1 MGSVVQVHPDPP
13 PTLGGVAQMG
23 EHLLCKQGV
32 IGSIPFTS
40 TINFTKAKGL
50 EGRSKYQI
58 YFWFLTG
65 CNSEHK
71 VFFYVLSIFKN
82 LEEVKFIMY
91 MISHDFMRDYMG
103 DDGLDCIFMSHGN
116 VV

>member
-13 PTLGGVAQMG
+13 PTVGGVAQLG

-40 TINFTKAKGL
+40 TINFAKKEGL

-71 VFFYVLSIFKN
+71 IFICVLSIFKN

-91 MISHDFMRDYMG
+91 MTPHDFMGNDMD
-103 DDGLDCIFMSHGN
+103 DDGLDCIFMSHEN